1 MVLTESSESF
11 IVTIT
16 NTTSM
21 LYVVAYTV
29 TTTMSSQKD
38 TDLNIPATVFDETI
52 DDDSGGLVIF
62 ILDLLI
68 F

>member
-1 MVLTESSESF
+1 
-11 IVTIT
+11 
-16 NTTSM
+16 M